1 VANIQ
6 VETASASYRV
16 FIGQGLLESLLPRI
30 HRALGRKPQRVFVLT
45 SPVIWALWSKKFL
58 ASFDQEAPPTILFL
72 SPGETN
78 KNLRSVEVLVREM
91 ATAGADRSSLLIAFG
106 GGIVGDLGGFL
117 AGIYMRGID
126 YVGVPTTLLS
136 QVDSSVGG
144 KTGVNLPEGKNLV
157 GCFHHPRAVF
167 ADVQTLQTLPAR
179 ELRAGLFESIKAGII
194 RDARLFAYME
204 KNSASLLV
212 RDPKALEYVIAAS
225 VRMKAAVVG
234 EDERE
239 SGVRMILNLGHTL
252 GHALESATRYRKFL
266 HGETV
271 GLGMIAALEIARRRD
286 TVTDAQADRIT
297 HLIDQYGPFPH
308 ASIPPA
314 QLITAS
320 ARDKKHSAGVH
331 RFVLPVG
338 IGDAAVVNDVTND
351 ELTAAAIAMMAK
363 RKAR

>member
-30 HRALGRKPQRVFVLT
+30 HRALGRKPQRIFVLT
-45 SPVIWALWSKKFL
+45 SPIIWALWSKNFL
-58 ASFDQEAPPTILFL
+58 SSFGREAPPTILFL
-72 SPGETN
+72 PPGETK

-91 ATAGADRSSLLIAFG
+91 AAAGADRSSLLIAFG

-117 AGIYMRGID
+117 AAIYMRGID

-167 ADVQTLQTLPAR
+167 ADVLTLQTLSDR

-204 KNSASLLV
+204 KNSSALLG
-212 RDPKALEYVIAAS
+212 RDPKALEHVIAAS

-266 HGETV
+266 HGESV
-271 GLGMIAALEIARRRD
+271 GLGMIAALEIGRRRA

-297 HLIDQYGPFPH
+297 CLIDQYGPFPY
-308 ASIPPA
+308 ASLAPA
-314 QLITAS
+314 QLIAAS

-338 IGDAAVVNDVTND
+338 IGDAAVVNDVTTE
-351 ELTAAAIAMMAK
+351 ELTAAATAMLAK
-363 RKAR
+363 RKGC

>member
-1 VANIQ
+1 MANIK

-16 FIGQGLLESLLPRI
+16 LIGQGLLESLLPRI
-30 HRALGRKPQRVFVLT
+30 HRALSRKPQRIFVLT
-45 SPVIWALWSKKFL
+45 SPAIWALWSEQFL
-58 ASFDQEAPPTILFL
+58 SSFDREAPPTILFL
-72 SPGETN
+72 PPGETN
-78 KNLRSVEVLVREM
+78 KNLRTVEVLLREM
-91 ATAGADRSSLLIAFG
+91 AAAGADRSSLLIAFG

-117 AGIYMRGID
+117 AAIYMRGID

-167 ADVQTLQTLPAR
+167 ADVLTLQTLPAR

-204 KNSASLLV
+204 KNAAALLAG
-212 RDPKALEYVIAAS
+212 DATALEYVIAAS

-252 GHALESATRYRKFL
+252 GHALESVTRYRKFL

-271 GLGMIAALEIARRRD
+271 GLGMIAALEIGRRRA
-286 TVTDAQADRIT
+286 TVTKAQADRIT
-297 HLIDQYGPFPH
+297 RIIDQYGPFPH
-308 ASIPPA
+308 ASIAPE
-314 QLITAS
+314 QLIAAS

-338 IGDAAVVNDVTND
+338 IGDAAVVNDVTTE
-351 ELTAAAIAMMAK
+351 ELTAAATAMLAK
-363 RKAR
+363 RKGR

>member
-16 FIGQGLLESLLPRI
+16 IIGQNLLESLLPRI
-30 HRALGRKPQRVFVLT
+30 HRALGRKPQRIFVLT

-58 ASFDQEAPPTILFL
+58 SSFNDEAPTILFL
-72 SPGETN
+72 PPGETN
-78 KNLRSVEVLVREM
+78 KNLRSVEVLSREM
-91 ATAGADRSSLLIAFG
+91 AAAGADRSSLLIAFG

-117 AGIYMRGID
+117 AAIYMRGID

-167 ADVQTLQTLPAR
+167 ADVQTLQTLSDR

-194 RDARLFAYME
+194 RDARLFTYME
-204 KNSASLLV
+204 KNSAALLA
-212 RDPKALEYVIAAS
+212 RDLKALEYVIAAS

-252 GHALESATRYRKFL
+252 GHALESATGYRKFL

-271 GLGMIAALEIARRRD
+271 GLGMIAALEIGRRRA
-286 TVTDAQADRIT
+286 TVTDAQAERIT
-297 HLIDQYGPFPH
+297 RLIDQYGPFPH
-308 ASIPPA
+308 ASIHPA
-314 QLITAS
+314 KLIAAS
-320 ARDKKHSAGVH
+320 ARDKKHSAGIH

-338 IGDAAVVNDVTND
+338 IGDAAVVNDVTTE
-351 ELTAAAIAMMAK
+351 ELTAAATAMLAK
-363 RKAR
+363 RKDR